1 MAWAPVRV
9 NQFARGTPCVQY
21 SARCEGDMG
30 AKAFL
35 SPHDLSTFR
44 IDDAGLPP
52 KRKLD
57 HVSCVLSFSFV
68 VEIELGDDAAAAGTG
83 VVALRCV
90 ALRCDGRRGKCVCSI
105 GSSAPVTG
113 GGGGGGVVALTFSQP
128 PRQAAP
134 RATYNA
140 ASRLPASRFPPT
152 GQPTHA
158 RTAGL
163 SWQCDKSH
171 SSPFLQRRT
180 APFGSARGKNEKKK
194 KKKKKGAAKICRA
207 VPQPPDTMR

>member
-1 MAWAPVRV
+1 MTLRDKARQGNNGPLLRLHACMHARHYIHFALMEQLAAAWQTLPPIAQCRRGEASVPFLFNIAAHRRIMAWAPVRV

-90 ALRCDGRRGKCVCSI
+90 ALRCDGRRVIETRCVCVDWCLCHCVDFVFLF
-105 GSSAPVTG
+105 GCC
-113 GGGGGGVVALTFSQP
+113 F
-128 PRQAAP
+128 
-134 RATYNA
+134 
-140 ASRLPASRFPPT
+140 LPAYSL
-152 GQPTHA
+152 H
-158 RTAGL
+158 
-163 SWQCDKSH
+163 
-171 SSPFLQRRT
+171 
-180 APFGSARGKNEKKK
+180 
-194 KKKKKGAAKICRA
+194 RA
-207 VPQPPDTMR
+207 